1 VNRRQF
7 IKSAAALT
15 GGILLADSAFE
26 ARGLV
31 VTRHDVPS
39 PDLPPELDGLRIAH
53 LTDLHLPCAAA
64 DRAAEVIEAEG
75 VDLVVITGDTISKRR
90 QLDLVT
96 PYIARVRG
104 RFGTYAVRGNNEHWA
119 RVPLPTLSSAFAAAN
134 AKLLDNANAIV
145 TFNGAALQVVGLDD
159 PGVGHP
165 DVAAAWRGA
174 ERQLPT
180 LWLIHGPGF
189 IDRIDMQKL
198 QLPRALLVLAGHT
211 HGGQIRGPGCTP
223 VVPRGSGRFRSGFY
237 DAALGRVYISRGIGT
252 SVVPLRFLCPP
263 ELPIF
268 TLRRRAS

>member
-7 IKSAAALT
+7 LKSAAALA
-15 GGILLADSAFE
+15 GGIFIADAVLE

-39 PDLPPELDGLRIAH
+39 PDLPAALDGLRIAH

-64 DRAAEVIEAEG
+64 DRAAEVLEAEG

-96 PYIARVRG
+96 PYVARVRG
-104 RFGTYAVRGNNEHWA
+104 RFGTYAVRGNNDHWA
-119 RVPLPTLSSAFAAAN
+119 RVPVPTLSSAYAAAG
-134 AKLLDNANAIV
+134 AHLLENANAVV
-145 TFNGAALQVVGLDD
+145 TFNGSALQLVGLDD

-174 ERQLPT
+174 DSQLPT
-180 LWLIHGPGF
+180 VWLLHGPGY
-189 IDRIDMQKL
+189 IDRIDPQKL

-223 VVPRGSGRFRSGFY
+223 VVPRGSGRFRSGWY

-263 ELPIF
+263 ELPIL
-268 TLRRRAS
+268 TLRRRVA